1 MEGARIGPGQV
12 CPVCQGRRETA
23 PGMGCGACRAT
34 GYIPWP
40 RDPADLEGGGLVEP
54 YAFHGLLRAMWGTAE
69 LEHGAAVVK
78 IPDKFTPNPSP
89 ADGRGMIFLT
99 IQQARGQ
106 AAAVYVS
113 DRTASQF
120 TIASLSER
128 DTSLVGWL
136 IIG

>member
-1 MEGARIGPGQV
+1 
-12 CPVCQGRRETA
+12 
-23 PGMGCGACRAT
+23 MGCGACAAT

-40 RDPADLEGGGLVEP
+40 RTESDTYGAGLVEP
-54 YAFHGLLRAMWGTAE
+54 EAFRGLIKAMWGTAA
-69 LEHGAAVVK
+69 LEHGAAVVQ
-78 IPDKFTPNPSP
+78 IPDKFTPNPDP
-89 ADGRGMIFLT
+89 AGGGALIFLT
-99 IQQARGQ
+99 VQQARGT